1 MITLKV
7 YPNAFLNCTKKY
19 NIQVTN
25 TDNSKGNF
33 LVLFT
38 FICSLLSNLMFNL
51 LEIIRW

>member
-7 YPNAFLNCTKKY
+7 YPNTFLSYTEKY

-33 LVLFT
+33 LVLFP
-38 FICSLLSNLMFNL
+38 FICNLLSNLMFNL
-51 LEIIRW
+51 LETIRW